1 METNESILTRKVVG
15 LDDRKTLGKVNEL
28 RVDCDT
34 LAVSH
39 YIVGSAST
47 HAPLALPFASTLSA
61 GDTFLTIQSR
71 TAFVSNSTESQAIIR
86 DGFTLLGVEVFSH
99 TGNALGKLKS
109 YEFDTVFGTV
119 KSIALDDGRTFSHD
133 SFVFFSPEFVFVN
146 DGTKTAAEL
155 REQGNEGDA
164 AVAEAEAVEPDD
176 QAEDVMAEATRV
188 EEEETQDAPVD
199 ARESDDDAALVEFL
213 LGSTVTE
220 DVTSKDGEFTVKK
233 GTTLTQELVDEARA
247 HDALLLLT
255 MSVE

>member
-1 METNESILTRKVVG
+1 M
-15 LDDRKTLGKVNEL
+15 
-28 RVDCDT
+28 VD
-34 LAVSH
+34 AK
-39 YIVGSAST
+39 
-47 HAPLALPFASTLSA
+47 P
-61 GDTFLTIQSR
+61 R
-71 TAFVSNSTESQAIIR
+71 
-86 DGFTLLGVEVFSH
+86 
-99 TGNALGKLKS
+99 
-109 YEFDTVFGTV
+109 
-119 KSIALDDGRTFSHD
+119 
-133 SFVFFSPEFVFVN
+133 